1 MTLLLWVRGL
11 LLAALILVA
20 LVLLWTTAANRE

>member
-1 MTLLLWVRGL
+1 MTLLLWVRGF

-20 LVLLWTTAANRE
+20 LALLWTTAGSRE